1 MYPSLQI
8 LNFNAKTAVNVK
20 YSQATFRSATTLSA
34 KSSSTY
40 DFIRNQG
47 VLILPSRPTLVKNNM
62 KKASAKEDVVEQ
74 ETDGL
79 EGLLTLHTSD

>member
-1 MYPSLQI
+1 M
-8 LNFNAKTAVNVK
+8 
-20 YSQATFRSATTLSA
+20 RSATTLSA

-47 VLILPSRPTLVKNNM
+47 VLILPSRNTLVQRM

-74 ETDGL
+74 ETDAL

>member
-20 YSQATFRSATTLSA
+20 YSQATMRSATTLSA

-47 VLILPSRPTLVKNNM
+47 VLILPSRNTLVQRM

-74 ETDGL
+74 ETDAL

>member
-1 MYPSLQI
+1 MSLSLQI
-8 LNFNAKTAVNVK
+8 LNFNAKTLANVK
-20 YSQATFRSATTLSA
+20 YSQATIRSATTLSA

-47 VLILPSRPTLVKNNM
+47 VLILPSRQTLFKNM

-79 EGLLTLHTSD
+79 EGLLTLHTSN